1 MIDIENELFNIIAV
15 TLREE
20 YPDIFV
26 SGDDSLTPSSFPC
39 VYIVQRDNPID
50 MSSSD
55 SGSIER
61 VTIPMFEINVYSNL
75 ITGRKKQAKEIMAK
89 ICEIMSELDIERT
102 YCQPTPNADS
112 SIYRIVGRFNCK
124 TDGKYIY
131 RR

>member
-55 SGSIER
+55 SGSIEK

-89 ICEIMSELDIERT
+89 ICEIMSGLDIERT
-102 YCQPTPNADS
+102 YCQPTPNADA